1 MSASV
6 SVCIPAYNSARYIG
20 RTVESILGQSVSDFE
35 LIVVDD
41 RSTDGTVDVLRGYEG
56 DPRFR
61 LLTNEVNLGA
71 VANWNRALAITT
83 APFVKL
89 VCGDDVLY
97 PRCLERQVA
106 ALEGHPGA
114 SMAASLR
121 DIIDDRDRAI
131 FRSRGLAG
139 LSGPVDGH
147 TAIRTT
153 VRAGTNIFGEPF
165 SVLMRRTAI
174 EEVGPF
180 RDRAYVIDLDYWIRL
195 LRAGDLVA
203 VPETLGAFRVVP
215 TSWSR
220 RIGREQGA
228 QNAALFRDVRAEL
241 PEVISARD
249 LRRGATLARLQ
260 NVARLVLYRLLR
272 F

>member
-6 SVCIPAYNSARYIG
+6 SVCIPAYNSAGYIG
-20 RTVESILGQSVSDFE
+20 RTVESILGQSHGDLE

-41 RSTDGTVDVLRGYEG
+41 RSTDGTVEVLRAYER

-61 LLTNEVNLGA
+61 LLTNEQNLGA
-71 VANWNRALAITT
+71 VANWNRALGVTT

-97 PRCLERQVA
+97 PTCLERQVT
-106 ALEGHPGA
+106 ALEAHPAA
-114 SMAASLR
+114 SMAASRR
-121 DIIDDRDRAI
+121 DIIDDRDRTL
-131 FRSRGLAG
+131 FRDRGLAG
-139 LSGPVDGH
+139 LSGPVDGNA
-147 TAIRTT
+147 AIRTT
-153 VRAGTNIFGEPF
+153 VQAGTNIFGEPF
-165 SVLMRRTAI
+165 SVLMRRHAI
-174 EEVGPF
+174 EQAGAF

-195 LRAGDLVA
+195 LQVGDLVA

-220 RIGREQGA
+220 RIGRDQGA
-228 QNAALFRDVRAEL
+228 QNAALFREVRAEL
-241 PEVISARD
+241 PEVVSAGD
-249 LRRGATLARLQ
+249 LRRGAALARLQ